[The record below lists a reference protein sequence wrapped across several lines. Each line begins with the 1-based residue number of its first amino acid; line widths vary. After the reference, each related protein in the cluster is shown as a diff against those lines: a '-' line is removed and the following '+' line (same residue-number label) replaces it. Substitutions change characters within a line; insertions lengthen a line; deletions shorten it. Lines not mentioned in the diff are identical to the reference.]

1 MTDIL
6 LQDFPEL
13 ISGDFGWIY
22 RTLLSDTFWKY
33 SRSSKLIRQGVFGK
47 LINHEKWWK
56 KRWIWNRCQKSAVS
70 SDWSSLKIWN
80 LALFL
85 KRKSGTS
92 PSEMYCSSIFL
103 GTLILSK
110 IYRPILIVI
119 FSELCLASCLISQFK
134 SVMLIGGNGWKVRN
148 DFRVAS
154 AAVKL
159 TQ

>member
-1 MTDIL
+1 MKND
-6 LQDFPEL
+6 
-13 ISGDFGWIY
+13 
-22 RTLLSDTFWKY
+22 
-33 SRSSKLIRQGVFGK
+33 
-47 LINHEKWWK
+47 EKSVK
-56 KRWIWNRCQKSAVS
+56 FKTGAKSPAT
-70 SDWSSLKIWN
+70 SDWSSLKIKKNEN

-134 SVMLIGGNGWKVRN
+134 SAMLIGGNGLKVRN
-148 DFRVAS
+148 DFRVTS